1 MSSFQSSTVLKYLQQ
16 IEAQVSVNPLGD
28 PHAPACLPPGNPPQ
42 SAAIELHVESGL
54 PSNVQYDGVVVHDWS
69 SDGRLVRYRVYVD
82 KVLPSSDPDYI

>member
-1 MSSFQSSTVLKYLQQ
+1 
-16 IEAQVSVNPLGD
+16 
-28 PHAPACLPPGNPPQ
+28 LPPGNPPQ